1 MAVIGAGIG
10 GLASAAVLARAGIDV
25 TVLEAN
31 VYPGGC
37 AGTFFHQGY
46 RFDAGATLAGGFYPG
61 GPMDLLARAAG
72 IDHWPVSPADPVMQ
86 VHLPGEPP
94 ITVFTGN
101 ERRSERLAVFGFQS
115 GNFWDWQEK
124 TAGML
129 WDLAIELPP
138 WPPASP
144 VQLMQL
150 ISHGGSWLKKISE
163 KTRWRTLLARL
174 AGLTADAFRPASTHL
189 AEAPDDMR
197 LFVDGQL
204 LISAQT
210 TSQKANALFA
220 SAALDLP
227 RRGVVHLA
235 GGTGAIAGELT
246 KAVRQNGGRV
256 LFRQEVTRIHKP
268 DDHSFRIETRA
279 GGSFQADSIIANL
292 TPWNIARLMEGEL
305 PRSLKHLPPL
315 PRDAW
320 GAFVVYAGIDGAII
334 PEGFPLHHQVI
345 RREPLGEGN
354 SIFLS
359 VSPDWDEKRAP
370 AGKRAI
376 TISTHTR
383 LEPWWDLARNDRPG
397 YEARKRTYTEQV
409 LEAAQIP
416 LPGIRQAVHL
426 ALPGTPVTFQR
437 FTRREQG
444 WVGGFPQT
452 SLFRMQAPFLGSGL
466 WMVGDSIFPGQSI
479 PAVAMGG
486 MRVAQAILREYQT
499 EAINEPQFSNA
510 MQPRRSL

>member
-1 MAVIGAGIG
+1 MVVIGAGIG
-10 GLASAAVLARAGIDV
+10 GLASAAVLARAGLDV

-46 RFDAGATLAGGFYPG
+46 RFDAGATLAGGFYPD

-72 IDHWPVSPADPVMQ
+72 IDHWPISPADPVMQ

-94 ITVFTGN
+94 ITLYPGN
-101 ERRSERLAVFGFQS
+101 ERRSERLSLFGSQS
-115 GNFWDWQEK
+115 ENFWNWQEK
-124 TAGML
+124 TADTL

-138 WPPASP
+138 WPPTSP
-144 VQLMQL
+144 VQLVQF
-150 ISHGGSWLKKISE
+150 ISRGGSWLKKISS
-163 KTRWRTLLARL
+163 KNQWRTLLPQF
-174 AGLTADAFRPASTHL
+174 AGLAADAFRPASAHL
-189 AEAPDDMR
+189 AEAPDNLR

-227 RRGVVHLA
+227 RRGVVNLA

-246 KAVRQNGGRV
+246 KAIRQRGGRV
-256 LFRQEVTRIHKP
+256 LFRQEVTRIHRISNK
-268 DDHSFRIETRA
+268 SFSIETRH
-279 GGSFQADSIIANL
+279 GGSFQADSVIANL
-292 TPWNIARLMEGEL
+292 TPWNIARLMVGEL
-305 PRSLKHLPPL
+305 PRSLQHLPPL

-320 GAFVVYAGIDGAII
+320 GAFVVYAGVDGAII

-345 RREPLGEGN
+345 SREPLGEGN

-359 VSPDWDEKRAP
+359 ISPDWDKKRAP

-397 YEARKRTYTEQV
+397 YEARKYTYTEQIM
-409 LEAAQIP
+409 ENAQIA
-416 LPGIRQAVHL
+416 LPGFRQAASLV
-426 ALPGTPVTFQR
+426 LPGTPVTFQR

-452 SLFRMQAPFLGSGL
+452 SLFRTQAPSIDSGL

-486 MRVAQAILREYQT
+486 MRAAQAILREHQV
-499 EAINEPQFSNA
+499 EAINEPQFSNV